1 MKYSTILFDADNT
14 VLDFDR
20 SEEQALQ
27 QAFESCNL
35 KYDNEILTVYRKM
48 NIAQW
53 QRYERGEISR
63 NEVLINRF
71 LFTVQNLQIRCS
83 NVQALADN
91 YEKFLHFGY
100 FKVPH
105 AEEVLQEL
113 LHLGCRLYIVSN
125 GVLSIQNSRMKGSG
139 LEKYFQKRFVSEEI
153 GCPKPQVE
161 FFLRCFAQIPDF
173 CKSQT
178 LIVGDSLTSDIR
190 GGVNAGLDTC
200 WFNPNG
206 AKNNTDLLPTY
217 QIDDLRK
224 LLEIVLQNETRVN

>member
-1 MKYSTILFDADNT
+1 MKYTTILFDADNT

-27 QAFESCNL
+27 KAFECCNL
-35 KYDNEILTVYRKM
+35 QYSPDILSVYRKM
-48 NIAQW
+48 NIAEW

-63 NEVLINRF
+63 DEVLINRF
-71 LFTVQNLQIRCS
+71 LFTLQSLQICCP

-100 FKVPH
+100 FKVPY
-105 AEEVLQEL
+105 AEEVLQNL
-113 LHLGCRLYIVSN
+113 LDRGCRLYIVSN

-139 LEKYFQKRFVSEEI
+139 LEKYFLKRFVSEKI

-161 FFLRCFAQIPDF
+161 FFNRCFAQISDF
-173 CKSQT
+173 CRAQT

-206 AKNNTDLLPTY
+206 TPNHTELVPTY

-224 LLEIVLQNETRVN
+224 LLEIVQ